1 MPARG
6 VRRGVANIGSAT
18 PSHAPIYVDSDDN
31 ILKIIP
37 AGSGTT
43 EVQVVDASSAQTLTN
58 KTLTAPVIAGGTVT
72 AARTEYLTDLA
83 IGITSHIA
91 VLTKAT
97 AGAYTIAA
105 PTAEGQIIDIVSETS
120 AAHVITGT
128 DLFWAGVTGGPFNK
142 VTLTAF
148 PGHHFRLISS
158 NGLWMVLASAL
169 GTGTV
174 GD

>member
-1 MPARG
+1 MPSSALYRG
-6 VRRGVANIGSAT
+6 KTNRVSASPAVA
-18 PSHAPIYVDSDDN
+18 PVYVDSDDN
-31 ILKIIP
+31 KLKYIP

-43 EVQVVDASSAQTLTN
+43 EVEVVDASATQTLTN
-58 KTLTAPVIAGGTVT
+58 KTLTNPTINGAVVT
-72 AARTEYLTDLA
+72 PSRVEYDGDGA

-91 VLTKAT
+91 VLISAD

-105 PTAEGQIIDIVSETS
+105 PVVEGSVIDIVSETS

-142 VTLTAF
+142 LTLTAF
-148 PGHHFRLISS
+148 PGYHARLIGT
-158 NGLWMVLASAL
+158 NGLWMVLVAAL
-169 GTGTV
+169 GSGTV